1 MQEKIRHNAIM
12 SDFLRIG
19 KCGNWK
25 RYIIIE
31 ASAAACAIIGS
42 EGMVLYG

>member
-1 MQEKIRHNAIM
+1 MQEKIRHNVIM
-12 SDFLRIG
+12 SDFLRTG
-19 KCGNWK
+19 KHGNWK

-31 ASAAACAIIGS
+31 TSAAAGAIIRS